1 MTMRPHRRY
10 VSRADERAER
20 LAKVAKLL
28 IVGCSHNV
36 IAERLGVSRQRV
48 AQLAREAREAGLVDA
63 LAPRKVAG

>member
-1 MTMRPHRRY
+1 MTHRHY
-10 VSRADERAER
+10 VSRADARAER

-28 IVGCSHNV
+28 ILGCTHAV
-36 IAERLGVSRQRV
+36 IAERLGITHQRV